1 MNEKD
6 ASIGPFFNMPPYT
19 QIEVACRAYH
29 QEMVDD
35 DGEEPD
41 PNSEESGV
49 SPKVVGHNIYILCHQ
64 VRAWPVKSCQMSIKV
79 AQKLFNKKM
88 TPLRKMP
95 KNVGNLGKI
104 NVDKGFEKFP
114 KLQ

>member
-1 MNEKD
+1 
-6 ASIGPFFNMPPYT
+6 
-19 QIEVACRAYH
+19 
-29 QEMVDD
+29 
-35 DGEEPD
+35 
-41 PNSEESGV
+41 
-49 SPKVVGHNIYILCHQ
+49 
-64 VRAWPVKSCQMSIKV
+64 MSIKV

-114 KLQ
+114 KVQ